1 MSKNPFLSVGG
12 GSASSLQQAIG
23 QLRANP
29 MQILGR
35 KWNIPQGV
43 NMSDPNSILQHL
55 VSTGQI
61 SQQQYNAAFQQAQ
74 KMKMK

>member
-1 MSKNPFLSVGG
+1 MGANPFLSVVGNTPT
-12 GSASSLQQAIG
+12 LQQVLG
-23 QLRANP
+23 QLRSNP

-43 NMSDPNSILQHL
+43 DMRDPNSILQHL
-55 VSTGQI
+55 VSSGQI

-74 KMKMK
+74 KMGMK